1 MPLLPF
7 SKSYSQ
13 CAWSEAGTWYFWFI
27 QCKKVC
33 LQQVQTEGKHYSLLP
48 ESWNSIIKRKCFL
61 FYKSLGA
68 QISLWDLNELMGN
81 SLPGKLLAEHVTPE
95 LHLLFTE
102 YISYT
107 LQDGNCTLT
116 PSLKHDEH
124 FVSVYKIGELYGQQ
138 SAKHCHVFIILQ
150 NPVRQNK
157 YLNRSLFFFLLFART
172 KPLIRCYTVTSY
184 S

>member
-102 YISYT
+102 YISYAYISF
-107 LQDGNCTLT
+107 LRCKMGIVLLPLVLNMMSILFQ
-116 PSLKHDEH
+116 
-124 FVSVYKIGELYGQQ
+124 
-138 SAKHCHVFIILQ
+138 FIKLENFMGSKVQ
-150 NPVRQNK
+150 NIAMCLSSCRIQ
-157 YLNRSLFFFLLFART
+157 
-172 KPLIRCYTVTSY
+172 
-184 S
+184 